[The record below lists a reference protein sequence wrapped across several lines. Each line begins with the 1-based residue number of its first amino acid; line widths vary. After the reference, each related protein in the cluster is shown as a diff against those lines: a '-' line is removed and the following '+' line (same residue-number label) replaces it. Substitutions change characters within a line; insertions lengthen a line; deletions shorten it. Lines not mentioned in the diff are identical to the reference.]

1 MSCLSKS
8 VCTKSINH
16 SSRTSDIPH
25 NPAPF
30 PQYTTLPAP
39 AAMDDPTDLSA
50 SDWAKGVA
58 LSVLASVIGA
68 GSKFCIRRSWLMLRD
83 DGEGDG
89 DGEDGS
95 GDGPPAAAAA
105 ALRRRSLLL
114 RGTGMVGMTFLN
126 PLCSV
131 LAMNYASPSILA
143 PFSGLTLVWIVL
155 LSGRLLGE
163 DPTRPQLAA
172 ASLIVLGETV
182 VAAFG
187 DHTNEEG
194 RTVADVVASYRDP
207 AFLAYLAALA
217 AWMAALGGIMYRG
230 RGGRGGGDHGGGG
243 RWQRLAWGASG
254 GSITGLQNFLKDA
267 LTCAKASSGGR
278 VPGTAFVL
286 ALLAALSSFSGLLFL
301 VGCMRRYDATYSS
314 AMFVGSFVVSAS
326 LMSAVHYA
334 TFRMLAGW
342 WNYVLYPA
350 GLLILM
356 GGVAILV
363 EDAGRDGGEGGEDG
377 TEEGVVHGGYT
388 GVPMEAVGEQQEGG
402 CCCFAGE
409 DAVEDGGGGGLD
421 EPLLPA
427 SGRGLPGMS

>member
-1 MSCLSKS
+1 
-8 VCTKSINH
+8 
-16 SSRTSDIPH
+16 
-25 NPAPF
+25 
-30 PQYTTLPAP
+30 
-39 AAMDDPTDLSA
+39 MDDPTDLSA

-286 ALLAALSSFSGLLFL
+286 TSWPRSAPSQACCSWSGAC
-301 VGCMRRYDATYSS
+301 GGTMRRTRRPCSLGASWS
-314 AMFVGSFVVSAS
+314 A
-326 LMSAVHYA
+326 
-334 TFRMLAGW
+334 
-342 WNYVLYPA
+342 PA
-350 GLLILM
+350 
-356 GGVAILV
+356 
-363 EDAGRDGGEGGEDG
+363 
-377 TEEGVVHGGYT
+377 
-388 GVPMEAVGEQQEGG
+388 
-402 CCCFAGE
+402 
-409 DAVEDGGGGGLD
+409 
-421 EPLLPA
+421 
-427 SGRGLPGMS
+427 

>member
-1 MSCLSKS
+1 
-8 VCTKSINH
+8 
-16 SSRTSDIPH
+16 
-25 NPAPF
+25 
-30 PQYTTLPAP
+30 
-39 AAMDDPTDLSA
+39 MDDPTDLSA

-207 AFLAYLAALA
+207 AFLAYPPSMVAVNATICAMKQHGLGPSDVD
-217 AWMAALGGIMYRG
+217 AWMARVRRCALSYAARG
-230 RGGRGGGDHGGGG
+230 DAARRVVDCGARLF
-243 RWQRLAWGASG
+243 RLACPDADADAEVAASTRRTPKARGAGDDRRSPDDVTADVAAERG
-254 GSITGLQNFLKDA
+254 EAMRDDDA
-267 LTCAKASSGGR
+267 
-278 VPGTAFVL
+278 
-286 ALLAALSSFSGLLFL
+286 AA
-301 VGCMRRYDATYSS
+301 A
-314 AMFVGSFVVSAS
+314 
-326 LMSAVHYA
+326 
-334 TFRMLAGW
+334 
-342 WNYVLYPA
+342 
-350 GLLILM
+350 
-356 GGVAILV
+356 
-363 EDAGRDGGEGGEDG
+363 
-377 TEEGVVHGGYT
+377 
-388 GVPMEAVGEQQEGG
+388 
-402 CCCFAGE
+402 
-409 DAVEDGGGGGLD
+409 
-421 EPLLPA
+421 
-427 SGRGLPGMS
+427 